1 MCWGDDT
8 DYTIHTVSDNDATDA
23 TRKYPT
29 LVEILPMQ
37 SAGTHSRFDTNSSN
51 GTY

>member
-23 TRKYPT
+23 TNIR
-29 LVEILPMQ
+29 VEIVPRCQ